1 VNLYH
6 RLTLGTK
13 LTVIMALLL
22 LSAAI
27 FQQLLFVRHE
37 SSIILDKARQDIRTG
52 LLSIENHLV
61 EHDAGTKKMAAPE
74 GFATAME
81 LSVQEPDLQTATIDA
96 LSEITRV
103 ELTLFL
109 LDPAS
114 RNFIRKMTSLER
126 PDGSRAIGTT
136 LDPDGLA
143 HKALSAAERHEGYL
157 ELFGKQY
164 LTVYEPIFDNAG
176 NVTGALFAGAPTTS
190 MMDRVWD
197 GAIRSS
203 IATIILLSLAL
214 TVLFFLVR
222 GMIKPVVSLV
232 AVVDQL
238 ANKNFDVA
246 IPVLQNKDEV
256 GRLASAINVLRDRL
270 AEGERLEQLS
280 KDQEKTRARQMRD
293 QQRVVSELDQALQR
307 LSEGNLTHPIPNPAE
322 NPFPEEYDSLR
333 QRYNSTLSKVGD
345 TLAHVRSIAEGVRDK
360 SREIS
365 RASRDL
371 SSRAENQAATLEQS
385 AAALNELTASVGS
398 TAERAKEAEAASTD
412 NKDGAEAGAN
422 IAREAVSAMVSI
434 ENSSNQIKRILGV
447 IDDIA
452 FQTNLL
458 ALNAGVEAAR
468 AGEAG
473 RGFAVVASEVRVLA
487 RRASE
492 SAKEIKQLI
501 AESSDQVASGSAL
514 VSRAGESLTH
524 IYDRAKDAAN
534 LVAEIA
540 VAATEQA
547 SGITEL
553 NAGINQLDQVTQQN
567 SAMAIDTNASAA
579 SLLQRSEDLI
589 AALAEFRLSAS
600 DGAMRADLQPS
611 NTVIPADVFGTR
623 RKPMGKSAQ
632 THSDNVL
639 TPKAGSSVITQIE
652 PRIVDWTAA
661 ADAAATARRQP
672 TNGTWHEF

>member
-1 VNLYH
+1 MNLYH

-37 SSIILDKARQDIRTG
+37 SAIILDKTHQNIRTG
-52 LLSIENHLV
+52 LLSLENHLV
-61 EHDAGTKKMAAPE
+61 EHHTGTKQMAAPD
-74 GFATAME
+74 GFATFMQLSGREPE
-81 LSVQEPDLQTATIDA
+81 LQPTTIDA

-114 RNFIRKMTSLER
+114 RTFIRKMTSLQR

-136 LDPDGLA
+136 LDPDGPA

-157 ELFGKQY
+157 ELFGNQY

-176 NVTGALFAGAPTTS
+176 NVAGALFAGAPTTS
-190 MMDRVWD
+190 MMDLVWD

-203 IATIILLSLAL
+203 IATITLLSLAL
-214 TVLFFLVR
+214 TVLFFVVR
-222 GMIKPVVSLV
+222 AMVKPVVSLV

-246 IPVLQNKDEV
+246 IPVLQNRDEV
-256 GRLASAINVLRDRL
+256 GRLASAIHVLRDRL

-280 KDQEKTRARQMRD
+280 KEQDMTRARQMQD
-293 QQRVVSELDQALQR
+293 QQRVVSELDQGLQR

-333 QRYNSTLSKVGD
+333 QRYNSTLSMVGD
-345 TLAHVRSIAEGVRDK
+345 TLAHVRSIAESVREK

-385 AAALNELTASVGS
+385 AAALNQLTASVGS

-412 NKDGAEAGAN
+412 NKDGAETGAS
-422 IAREAVSAMVSI
+422 IAREAVSAMVNI
-434 ENSSNQIKRILGV
+434 ENSSSQIKRILGV

-501 AESSDQVASGSAL
+501 AESSDQVTSGSAL

-524 IYDRAKDAAN
+524 IYDRAKEAAN

-540 VAATEQA
+540 AAATEQA

-567 SAMAIDTNASAA
+567 SAMAIETNASAT

-589 AALAEFRLSAS
+589 SALTEFRLSAS
-600 DGAMRADLQPS
+600 DGDVRADLQS
-611 NTVIPADVFGTR
+611 SKTVIPADFFGTR
-623 RKPMGKSAQ
+623 RRPNDKIAYP
-632 THSDNVL
+632 HSEKGL
-639 TPKAGSSVITQIE
+639 TPAASSSAIAQIE

-661 ADAAATARRQP
+661 ADAAATARRQT